1 VSDHL
6 IAEANRHAKALHQMT
21 LPTTKPNQRDI
32 DWYIAEC
39 IDLRRQLEYEI
50 EAKRN
55 HLRIAIEEISG
66 LKIKTGF
73 YEMEIARLR
82 ADKERLTELLRRW
95 KEFIDEAVVAEDYS
109 NLDGDNAET
118 VLSQINDGAE
128 EMLALL
134 TPEELA
140 AIDAARKE
148 QP

>member
-1 VSDHL
+1 MSDHL

-55 HLRIAIEEISG
+55 HLRIACEEIND
-66 LKIKTGF
+66 LKVKAGF
-73 YEMEIARLR
+73 YEREIARLR
-82 ADKERLTELLRRW
+82 ADQLRMDWLAKLPDKRLSTVHDLW
-95 KEFIDEAVVAEDYS
+95 V
-109 NLDGDNAET
+109 NDGDIAD
-118 VLSQINDGAE
+118 IR
-128 EMLALL
+128 
-134 TPEELA
+134 A

-148 QP
+148 TKP

>member
-55 HLRIAIEEISG
+55 HLRIACEE
-66 LKIKTGF
+66 LNHLTVKTGF
-73 YEMEIARLR
+73 YERENAALR
-82 ADKERLTELLRRW
+82 ADKERLDWLEANSGSIYRRTQPYRAC
-95 KEFIDEAVVAEDYS
+95 IADETS
-109 NLDGDNAET
+109 IRLGHFR
-118 VLSQINDGAE
+118 
-128 EMLALL
+128 
-134 TPEELA
+134 A

-148 QP
+148 AP

>member
-39 IDLRRQLEYEI
+39 IDLKRQLDYEI

-55 HLRIAIEEISG
+55 HLRIACEEIND
-66 LKIKTGF
+66 LKVKTGF
-73 YEMEIARLR
+73 YEAEIARLR
-82 ADKERLTELLRRW
+82 SVAMKLIVNNGGPMQLEEQVERDSVDDYILIRIEDFEALR
-95 KEFIDEAVVAEDYS
+95 
-109 NLDGDNAET
+109 
-118 VLSQINDGAE
+118 
-128 EMLALL
+128 
-134 TPEELA
+134 A

-148 QP
+148 D

>member
-21 LPTTKPNQRDI
+21 LPTTKPNQSDI

-66 LKIKTGF
+66 LKIKTGC
-73 YEMEIARLR
+73 YEIEIARLR
-82 ADKERLTELLRRW
+82 AALSE
-95 KEFIDEAVVAEDYS
+95 IDTVWMTQEEAYADYC
-109 NLDGDNAET
+109 E
-118 VLSQINDGAE
+118 
-128 EMLALL
+128 
-134 TPEELA
+134 A
-140 AIDAARKE
+140 AFRMVKIARTAIAARKDDNK
-148 QP
+148 

>member
-1 VSDHL
+1 MSDHL

-21 LPTTKPNQRDI
+21 LRTTKPNHRDI

-55 HLRIAIEEISG
+55 HLRIACEEIND
-66 LKIKTGF
+66 LKVKTGF
-73 YEMEIARLR
+73 YEREIARLR

-140 AIDAARKE
+140 ALDAARKE

>member
-6 IAEANRHAKALHQMT
+6 IAEANRHANALHQMT

-55 HLRIAIEEISG
+55 HLRIATEEISG
-66 LKIKTGF
+66 LKIKTGC
-73 YEMEIARLR
+73 YEIEIARLR
-82 ADKERLTELLRRW
+82 AALSR
-95 KEFIDEAVVAEDYS
+95 IDTVWMNQEEAYADYCE
-109 NLDGDNAET
+109 AAWRMVE
-118 VLSQINDGAE
+118 IAR
-128 EMLALL
+128 
-134 TPEELA
+134 A
-140 AIDAARKE
+140 AIDAVRKE

>member
-1 VSDHL
+1 MSDHL

-55 HLRIAIEEISG
+55 HLRIACEE
-66 LKIKTGF
+66 LNHLTVKTGF
-73 YEMEIARLR
+73 YERENAALRAAAVETCAIARVW
-82 ADKERLTELLRRW
+82 ATVWHDKLSTESLQRFAELEREIL
-95 KEFIDEAVVAEDYS
+95 K
-109 NLDGDNAET
+109 
-118 VLSQINDGAE
+118 GA
-128 EMLALL
+128 
-134 TPEELA
+134 
-140 AIDAARKE
+140 